1 MTSVIARVHPVNLMK
16 CRLSRQ
22 PPPQTKLIDLGCE
35 SAEIGI
41 NVKKNVDE
49 KN

>member
-1 MTSVIARVHPVNLMK
+1 MQIE
-16 CRLSRQ
+16 
-22 PPPQTKLIDLGCE
+22 PPTPSQTKLIDLGCE

-49 KN
+49 KIKKTVKV